1 MEHQHNFNTN
11 NNSQISN
18 ARNKDK
24 DDESILILNFKN
36 YLEVA
41 GRASIEL
48 AQAAQLVS
56 KSLEGRIKI
65 VACPPQPA
73 LSLVKEN
80 VDIPVF
86 AQHVDNA
93 KEGSTTGYF
102 IPEIAKSFGAQG
114 SLINHSEHR
123 IDRPETIQ
131 NLVDNLRK
139 LQMISVVCAR
149 SAAEVADIARFKP
162 DYIAIEPP
170 ELIGSGKAVSKEN
183 PAIVTDS
190 IEAAAKVTQVVKVIC
205 GAGITDAADVRSA
218 LKLGAKGILVAS
230 GVIKATSWVDKISEL
245 ASGYK

>member
-1 MEHQHNFNTN
+1 VEHQYNSNTN
-11 NNSQISN
+11 NNSN
-18 ARNKDK
+18 ARNTDN
-24 DDESILILNFKN
+24 SPILILNFKN

-41 GRASIEL
+41 GQGSIKL
-48 AQAAQLVS
+48 AKAAQLIS
-56 KSLEGRIKI
+56 KSLDGRMQI
-65 VACPPQPA
+65 VVCPPQPA

-80 VDIPVF
+80 VDIPAF
-86 AQHVDNA
+86 SQHVDDA

-123 IDRPETIQ
+123 IERPETIQ
-131 NLVDNLRK
+131 NLVNNLRK
-139 LQMISVVCAR
+139 LQMVSVVCAR
-149 SAAEVADIARFKP
+149 SASEVSDLAGFKP

-190 IEAAAKVTQVVKVIC
+190 IEAAAKVSQEVKVIC
-205 GAGITDAADVRSA
+205 GAGITDAADVHSA

-230 GVIKATSWVDKISEL
+230 GVIKAASWVDKISEL

>member
-1 MEHQHNFNTN
+1 MERQYNINTN
-11 NNSQISN
+11 NNNKISN
-18 ARNKDK
+18 AGNKDGN
-24 DDESILILNFKN
+24 EFPILILNFKN

-48 AQAAQLVS
+48 AKAAQQVS
-56 KSLEGRIKI
+56 KSLDGRIKI

-86 AQHVDNA
+86 AQHVDDA

-123 IDRPETIQ
+123 LERPETIR

-139 LQMISVVCAR
+139 LQMVSVVCAR

-190 IEAAAKVTQVVKVIC
+190 IESAAKVSQEVRVIC

>member
-1 MEHQHNFNTN
+1 MERQYNINTN

-18 ARNKDK
+18 ARIKDENE
-24 DDESILILNFKN
+24 DPILILNFKN

-48 AQAAQLVS
+48 AKAAQQVS
-56 KSLEGRIKI
+56 ESLDGRIKI
-65 VACPPQPA
+65 VSCPPQPA

-86 AQHVDNA
+86 AQHVDDA

-123 IDRPETIQ
+123 IERPETIQ
-131 NLVDNLRK
+131 NLVNNLRK
-139 LQMISVVCAR
+139 LQMVSVVCAR

-190 IEAAAKVTQVVKVIC
+190 IESAAKVSQEVRVIC

-230 GVIKATSWVDKISEL
+230 GVIKATSWVDKITEL

>member
-1 MEHQHNFNTN
+1 MEHQYNTN
-11 NNSQISN
+11 ANNSQVSN
-18 ARNKDK
+18 LSNKD
-24 DDESILILNFKN
+24 ESPILILNFKN

-41 GRASIEL
+41 GQGSIKL
-48 AQAAQLVS
+48 AKAAQLIS
-56 KSLEGRIKI
+56 KSLDGRMQI
-65 VACPPQPA
+65 VVCPPQPA
-73 LSLVKEN
+73 LSLVKET

-86 AQHVDNA
+86 SQHVDDA

-123 IDRPETIQ
+123 IERPETIQ

-139 LQMISVVCAR
+139 LQMVSVVCAR
-149 SAAEVADIARFKP
+149 SATEVADIARFKP

-190 IEAAAKVTQVVKVIC
+190 IESAAKVSQEVRVIC

>member
-1 MEHQHNFNTN
+1 MERQYNINTN
-11 NNSQISN
+11 NNNKISN
-18 ARNKDK
+18 ARIKDGNE
-24 DDESILILNFKN
+24 DPILILNFKN
-36 YLEVA
+36 YLELA

-48 AQAAQLVS
+48 AKAAQQVS
-56 KSLEGRIKI
+56 KSLDGRIKI
-65 VACPPQPA
+65 IACPPQPA

-86 AQHVDNA
+86 AQHVDDA

-123 IDRPETIQ
+123 IERPETIQ
-131 NLVDNLRK
+131 NLVNNLRK
-139 LQMISVVCAR
+139 LQMVSVVCAR
-149 SAAEVADIARFKP
+149 SAAEVADIARLRP

-190 IEAAAKVTQVVKVIC
+190 IESAAKVSQEVRVIC

-230 GVIKATSWVDKISEL
+230 GVIKATSWVDKITEL

>member
-1 MEHQHNFNTN
+1 MKHQYNINAN

-18 ARNKDK
+18 ARNKDE
-24 DDESILILNFKN
+24 DPILILNFKN

-48 AQAAQLVS
+48 AMAAQQVS
-56 KSLEGRIKI
+56 KSHDGGIKI

-86 AQHVDNA
+86 AQHVDDA

-139 LQMISVVCAR
+139 LQMVSVVCAR

-190 IEAAAKVTQVVKVIC
+190 IKSAAKVSQEVRVIC

>member
-1 MEHQHNFNTN
+1 MERQYNINTN
-11 NNSQISN
+11 NNNKISN
-18 ARNKDK
+18 ARIKDGNE
-24 DDESILILNFKN
+24 DPILILNFKN

-48 AQAAQLVS
+48 AKAAQQVS
-56 KSLEGRIKI
+56 KSLDGRIKI

-86 AQHVDNA
+86 AQHVDDA

-123 IDRPETIQ
+123 IERPETIQ
-131 NLVDNLRK
+131 NLVNNLRK
-139 LQMISVVCAR
+139 LQMVSVVCAR

-190 IEAAAKVTQVVKVIC
+190 IESAAKVSQEVRVIC

-230 GVIKATSWVDKISEL
+230 GVIKATSWVDKITEL

>member
-1 MEHQHNFNTN
+1 MERQYNINAN
-11 NNSQISN
+11 NNNQISN
-18 ARNKDK
+18 ARNKDENE
-24 DDESILILNFKN
+24 DPILILNFKN

-48 AQAAQLVS
+48 AKAARQVS
-56 KSLEGRIKI
+56 KSLDGRIKI

-86 AQHVDNA
+86 AQHVDDV

-123 IDRPETIQ
+123 IERPETIQ

-139 LQMISVVCAR
+139 LQMVSVVCAR
-149 SAAEVADIARFKP
+149 SSTEVADIARFKP

-190 IEAAAKVTQVVKVIC
+190 IESAAKVSQEVRVIC

>member
-1 MEHQHNFNTN
+1 VERQNNINTN

-18 ARNKDK
+18 ARNR
-24 DDESILILNFKN
+24 DEDPILILNFKN

-48 AQAAQLVS
+48 ARAAQQVS
-56 KSLEGRIKI
+56 KSLDGRIKV

-73 LSLVKEN
+73 ISLVKEN

-86 AQHVDNA
+86 AQHVDDA

-131 NLVDNLRK
+131 NLVNNLRE

-190 IEAAAKVTQVVKVIC
+190 IEAAAKVSHEVRVIC
-205 GAGITDAADVRSA
+205 GAGITDATDVRSA

-230 GVIKATSWVDKISEL
+230 GVIKANSWVDKISEL